1 MKALSSVPLHSTLNK
16 VLESLHSPECVPI
29 PLESSTYM
37 RPIEIKRFIHHLRQ
51 YRRYSY
57 TRDFLY

>member
-16 VLESLHSPECVPI
+16 VLESLHHQEQIPV
-29 PLESSTYM
+29 PLEATPYM

-51 YRRYSY
+51 NRRYEY
-57 TRDFLY
+57 TRDFIY